1 MGTMAIDSKNS
12 MVSRLEMWIKS
23 DRFYKDGNLK
33 TVHST
38 NTNALVLKL
47 S

>member
-33 TVHST
+33 QFTIQTQMHFY
-38 NTNALVLKL
+38 
-47 S
+47 